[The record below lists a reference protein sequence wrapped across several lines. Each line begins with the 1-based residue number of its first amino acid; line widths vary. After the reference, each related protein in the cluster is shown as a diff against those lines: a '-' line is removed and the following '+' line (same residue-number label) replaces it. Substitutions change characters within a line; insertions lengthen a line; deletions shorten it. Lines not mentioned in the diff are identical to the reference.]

1 MLINESLPVGS
12 EETFQSDVR
21 WLLVQRILKSET
33 FHRAEQLRNIL
44 SYVSREII
52 LHPDQTVREY
62 EVAFNAL
69 GRRKDFDATQDNIV
83 RVQFTHLRRKLE
95 TYFVTEGKDEPLVLT
110 IPKGS
115 YTPLFLPAMEKV
127 PAVEAGAASEK
138 LGAVLATSLL
148 ANLEGLPKRT
158 KWQSKFVNILLVIG
172 LLGWV
177 VSGWMFVQDRD
188 KSPEMI
194 GMNHVN
200 DAFLKFL
207 ARSKGSSSIVVP
219 DTSEMMIRMITGS
232 EIDPDDYGR
241 HDYPEKQIA
250 LVQDPEARR
259 ILSQISLRR
268 NTSINE
274 ANMAFEFA
282 DALREAGSSS
292 TIRYARDLHVSNFN
306 TGNTILIGS
315 YQSDPWVSLFTNQM
329 NFRLVQRS
337 GTDISYFENVHPL
350 PGEQARY
357 EFDSKDKA
365 EREDYGH
372 IALFPSPSGGGFV
385 LLLDGNDME
394 SAEGA
399 ANFLLHGQLTPQ
411 INALLAR
418 KDLTYFEIFLHGR
431 HLVGESQDRLE
442 VLSVR
447 TQKD

>member
-1 MLINESLPVGS
+1 MLIEESLPMGS
-12 EETFQSDVR
+12 EETLQEDAR

-33 FHRAEQLRNIL
+33 FHRAEQLRKIL

-95 TYFVTEGKDEPLVLT
+95 TYFVTEGKSEPLLVV

-115 YTPLFLPAMEKV
+115 YTPLFIPAKESV
-127 PAVEAGAASEK
+127 PLIDAVVISEK
-138 LGAVLATSLL
+138 IEAVAAT
-148 ANLEGLPKRT
+148 LPISEEEAPPARA
-158 KWQSKFVNILLVIG
+158 KWQSKLVYILLAFG

-177 VSGWMFVQDRD
+177 VSGWMFMRTAKQ
-188 KSPEMI
+188 PEFI
-194 GMNHVN
+194 GASHVN
-200 DAFLKFL
+200 EAFLKFL
-207 ARSKGSSSIVVP
+207 ARSKGPASIVVP
-219 DTSEMMIRMITGS
+219 DTSEVMIRMISGS
-232 EIDPDDYGR
+232 EIPPDDYAK

-250 LVQDPEARR
+250 LVQDPEAKRV
-259 ILSQISLRR
+259 LTQLALRR

-274 ANMAFEFA
+274 AIMAFEFF
-282 DALREAGSSS
+282 DALREAGGSS

-306 TGNTILIGS
+306 AGNTILIGS
-315 YQSDPWVSLFTNQM
+315 YQSDPWVSLFSNQM
-329 NFRLVQRS
+329 NFRLLRDP
-337 GTDISYFENVHPL
+337 GADTSYFENAHPL
-350 PGEQARY
+350 PGEQTRY
-357 EFDSKDKA
+357 VINWKNKG

-372 IALFPSPSGGGFV
+372 IALFPTPSGSGFV
-385 LLLDGNDME
+385 LLIEGSDME
-394 SAEGA
+394 SGEGA

-411 INALLAR
+411 IIATLNR
-418 KDLTYFEIFLHGR
+418 KDLRYFEIFLHGR

-447 TQKD
+447 TRED